1 MIGTLSDDTCWM
13 FLVRH
18 GATDFNLKQPTVLQ
32 GNGIN
37 GPLASIG
44 REQASL
50 TGKFLSAVAFDQVY
64 ASPMVRAIE
73 TAERIVP
80 GRPIV
85 PVPEIVEAD
94 VGRWLGRDWHDIQ
107 AADPEAYRLHQEDP
121 SIHPYPEGESA
132 TDVAERTVPA
142 LTKIM
147 QENLGKR
154 VLVVAHNIV
163 IRVMVAHLYQIP
175 LKQFR
180 TIRQD
185 NCCVNLIRYQ
195 PEKVELVTC
204 NSTFHLSELNQ

>member
-1 MIGTLSDDTCWM
+1 MIDSLSEDTCWM

-37 GPLASIG
+37 GPLAAIG
-44 REQASL
+44 QQQAAL
-50 TGKFLSAVAFDQVY
+50 TGKFLSAFSFDTVY

-80 GRPIV
+80 GREIV

-94 VGRWLGRDWHDIQ
+94 VGRWLGRDWEDIQ
-107 AADPEAYRLHQEDP
+107 NADPEAYRLHQEDP

-132 TDVAERTVPA
+132 TDVARRTVPA

-147 QENLGKR
+147 DENLGKR

-185 NCCVNLIRYQ
+185 NCCVNVIRYRQ
-195 PEKVELVTC
+195 EKAELVTC

>member
-1 MIGTLSDDTCWM
+1 MTGTLSDEPCWM

-18 GATDFNLKQPTVLQ
+18 GATDFNLKKPTVLQ

-37 GPLASIG
+37 GPLAEIG
-44 REQASL
+44 RRQATL
-50 TGKFLSAVAFDQVY
+50 TGEFLGDYALDTVY
-64 ASPMVRAIE
+64 ASPMVRAME
-73 TAERIVP
+73 TAQRIVP
-80 GRPIV
+80 GRDIV

-94 VGRWLGRDWHDIQ
+94 VGRWLGRDWADIQ
-107 AADPEAYRLHQEDP
+107 STDPEAYRLHQEDP

-132 TDVAERTVPA
+132 TDVARRTVPA
-142 LTKIM
+142 LTKILK
-147 QENLGKR
+147 ENLGKR

-185 NCCVNLIRYQ
+185 NCCVNVIRYQ
-195 PEKVELVTC
+195 AEKAELVTC
-204 NSTFHLSELNQ
+204 NSTFHLRSLDQ

>member
-1 MIGTLSDDTCWM
+1 MSGTLSDEPCWM
-13 FLVRH
+13 YLVRH
-18 GATDFNLKQPTVLQ
+18 GATDFNLKKPTVLQ

-37 GPLASIG
+37 GPLAAIG

-50 TGKFLSAVAFDQVY
+50 TGKFLSSFTFDTVY
-64 ASPMVRAIE
+64 ASPMLRAIE

-80 GRPIV
+80 GREIV

-94 VGRWLGRDWHDIQ
+94 VGRWLGRDWDDIKS
-107 AADPEAYRLHQEDP
+107 AEPEEYQRHLEDP

-132 TDVAERTVPA
+132 SDVAQRTVPA
-142 LTKIM
+142 LTQIM
-147 QENLGKR
+147 HENLGKR

-185 NCCVNLIRYQ
+185 NCCVNLIRYR
-195 PEKVELVTC
+195 PEKAELVTC

>member
-1 MIGTLSDDTCWM
+1 MSDSLSEETCWM

-18 GATDFNLKQPTVLQ
+18 GATDFNLKKPTVLQ

-37 GPLASIG
+37 GPLAAIG

-50 TGKFLSAVAFDQVY
+50 TGKFLSSYAFDTVY
-64 ASPMVRAIE
+64 ASPMVRAME

-80 GRPIV
+80 DQPIV

-94 VGRWLGRDWHDIQ
+94 VGRWLGRDWQDIQ
-107 AADPEAYRLHQEDP
+107 NAEPEAYRLHLEDP

-132 TDVAERTVPA
+132 TDVARRTVPA
-142 LTKIM
+142 LTKIL

-175 LKQFR
+175 LKQMR

-195 PEKVELVTC
+195 QEKGELVTC
-204 NSTFHLSELNQ
+204 NSSFHLRALNQ